1 LSPFNKEQFG
11 QIRDERK
18 GQIIRA
24 SLKVFSRRGI
34 IGTKI
39 SMIAAEA
46 GVSQGLFYHYFKS
59 KDELFTSLVQ
69 EAMEES
75 LSGIDNLYQAPGSPV
90 DKIRLL
96 TESILDESSTPYFRL
111 IYQARNSDGV
121 PAKAKQLIDG
131 YSMKMYVDRL
141 LPLFR
146 EGQLAG
152 EIVSGNLEKL
162 ISNYMSVL
170 SGVML
175 LGEGY
180 RIPEAN
186 ILMRIVTNGS

>member
-1 LSPFNKEQFG
+1 LSPLNKVQLHK
-11 QIRDERK
+11 IRDERK
-18 GQIIRA
+18 EQIIRA

-59 KDELFTSLVQ
+59 KDELFTSLIQ

-75 LSGIDNLYQAPGSPV
+75 ISGIDNLYQIPGSPK
-90 DKIRLL
+90 DKIKLL
-96 TESILDESSTPYFRL
+96 TESILDESSSPYFRL
-111 IYQARNSDGV
+111 IYQAHNSDGV
-121 PAKAKQLIDG
+121 PEMAKQLIDK
-131 YSMKMYVDRL
+131 YPMKMYIDRL

-152 EIVSGNLEKL
+152 EIVSDNLEEM
-162 ISNYMSVL
+162 ISSYLSVL

-180 RIPEAN
+180 RIPDAN
-186 ILMRIVTNGS
+186 ILLRIITNGS

>member
-1 LSPFNKEQFG
+1 LSPLNKEQLHH
-11 QIRDERK
+11 IRDERK
-18 GQIIRA
+18 EQIIKA

-46 GVSQGLFYHYFKS
+46 GISQGLFYHYFKS

-75 LSGIDNLYQAPGSPV
+75 ISGIDSLYQVQGSPK

-96 TESILDESSTPYFRL
+96 TESILDESSAPYFRL

-121 PAKAKQLIDG
+121 PAKAKQLIDE
-131 YSMKMYVDRL
+131 YPMKMYVDQL
-141 LPLFR
+141 LPWFR

-152 EIVSGNLEKL
+152 EIASGNLEEM
-162 ISNYMSVL
+162 ISGYLSVL

-175 LGEGY
+175 LGKGY

-186 ILMRIVTNGS
+186 ILLRIITNGS